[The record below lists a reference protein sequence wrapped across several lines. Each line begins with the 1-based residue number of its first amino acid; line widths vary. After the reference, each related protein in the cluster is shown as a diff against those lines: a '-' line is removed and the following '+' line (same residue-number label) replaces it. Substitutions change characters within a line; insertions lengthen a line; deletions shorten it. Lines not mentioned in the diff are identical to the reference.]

1 MLSHDLSESTVV
13 QVEDLEVY
21 EPAVAEE
28 EALPEPEAA
37 PATKGEHGFLSTHS
51 ASFQLMIT
59 TCTLVILAC
68 VALNVNT

>member
-1 MLSHDLSESTVV
+1 MPFECMVTPACCFFRMAQWQL

-37 PATKGEHGFLSTHS
+37 PAAKGECNL
-51 ASFQLMIT
+51 
-59 TCTLVILAC
+59 
-68 VALNVNT
+68 

>member
-1 MLSHDLSESTVV
+1 MSFECMITPAFCAFRLALWRL

-37 PATKGEHGFLSTHS
+37 PAAKSECGL
-51 ASFQLMIT
+51 
-59 TCTLVILAC
+59 
-68 VALNVNT
+68 